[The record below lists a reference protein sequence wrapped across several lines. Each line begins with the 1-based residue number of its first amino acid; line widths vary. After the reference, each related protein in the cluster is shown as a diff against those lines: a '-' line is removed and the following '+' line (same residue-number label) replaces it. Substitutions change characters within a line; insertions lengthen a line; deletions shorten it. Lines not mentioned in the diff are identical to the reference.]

1 MVISSKPLFREV
13 KILKKDLS
21 IHTIKKS
28 DVNSPLVNVI
38 LKPDII
44 VHSGITELDRLIGGF
59 KAGELTLIDGN
70 SKLIS
75 DIPNQICV
83 NTYRTFHSDTI
94 YIDGG
99 MCANP
104 YKIARYARMMEL
116 NQRETLEHVHVSR
129 AFTVYQLSTLLQDM
143 LEPIIQKH
151 NPRTLIIGRFPALY
165 LDPDVPSQE
174 AQTLLK
180 NNLRKIRELTLKY
193 RLITI
198 FTNLDKTMLP
208 SQRNLRK
215 TLYSTVDE
223 IVRMKQIEPCTYVD
237 LVKRQEGTTIVC
249 FARGQLRLEDF
260 GMVI

>member
-1 MVISSKPLFREV
+1 MKNN
-13 KILKKDLS
+13 LS

-28 DVNSPLVNVI
+28 DVNSPLVKEI

-44 VHSGITELDRLIGGF
+44 VHSGVTELDRLLGGF

-75 DIPNQICV
+75 DMPNQLCV
-83 NTYRTFHSDTI
+83 NTYRNFNSDII

-104 YKIARYARMMEL
+104 YKIAKYARMLEL
-116 NQRETLEHVHVSR
+116 DQRETLEHVHVSR
-129 AFTVYQLSTLLQDM
+129 AFTVYQLSTLIHDM

-151 NPRTLIIGRFPALY
+151 NPRTLIIGMFPALY

-174 AQTLLK
+174 AQAILK
-180 NNLRKIRELTLKY
+180 NNLRKIRELTVKY
-193 RLITI
+193 HLITI

-208 SQRNLRK
+208 TQRNLRK

-223 IVRMKQIEPCTYVD
+223 IVRMKQLEQCTYVD
-237 LVKRQEGTTIVC
+237 LVKRQEGTTIVSL
-249 FARGQLRLEDF
+249 ARGQLCLEHF
-260 GMVI
+260 GMVT